1 MVPQQILL
9 GAAFGQAGAPPRR
22 RARAPPPFAP
32 GRGEGIGADRVFR
45 EGVEQGAMRRRVQQA
60 ALLALALDLDERV
73 AEFAQQPDAGRLVID
88 KGAAAAV
95 GGNQPAQH
103 DRAGEVGADPG
114 LAQDRQ
120 GRVIVGDGELGDD
133 RGLLGPRAHE
143 AGIGP
148 LAERQPERVEQDRFA
163 GPGLAGQH
171 AQPGRNAR
179 VRRSIRTMSRIVNPS
194 SIRGRLL

>member
-1 MVPQQILL
+1 
-9 GAAFGQAGAPPRR
+9 
-22 RARAPPPFAP
+22 
-32 GRGEGIGADRVFR
+32 
-45 EGVEQGAMRRRVQQA
+45 MRRRVQQA

-73 AEFAQQPDAGRLVID
+73 AEFAQQPDAGRLVVD

-120 GRVIVGDGELGDD
+120 GRMIVGDGELGDD
-133 RGLLGPRAHE
+133 GGLLGARAHE

-148 LAERQPERVEQDRFA
+148 LSERQAERVEQDRLA

-171 AQPGRNAR
+171 AQTRAERQGQAVDQNDVADRQSEQHSWGLH
-179 VRRSIRTMSRIVNPS
+179 VRS
-194 SIRGRLL
+194 SEP